1 MMWPRMSGFAEK
13 LIMRVLKRR
22 LLPLFIAV
30 ALFAGLAST
39 TGYILWQTK
48 IKEEFP
54 LLAKLAVHPRNG
66 ETPAEDMGEV
76 LKLVVSRVLGA
87 DALSTLE
94 PGQDIQ
100 VGVEREGVQTR
111 YIDAQFIRYEKAGSS
126 GSLLLNLQ
134 GRGPE
139 EKNYLAGFMNNSEP
153 MKINLT
159 VRRQRL
165 LSALFKKGVFK
176 P

>member
-1 MMWPRMSGFAEK
+1 MSPRMSGFAEK
-13 LIMRVLKRR
+13 LIMRVLRRR

-30 ALFAGLAST
+30 ALFAGLVST

-54 LLAKLAVHPRNG
+54 LLAKFAIHPLNG
-66 ETPAEDMGEV
+66 EKPAENVGQV
-76 LKLVVSRVLGA
+76 LRLVVSKVLGA
-87 DALSTLE
+87 DGLSTLA

-100 VGVEREGVQTR
+100 VGVEREGLQTR
-111 YIDAQFIRYEKAGSS
+111 YIDAQFIHYEKAGSS

-134 GRGPE
+134 GRSPE
-139 EKNYLAGFMNNSEP
+139 EKNYLGGFMNNSEP

-165 LSALFKKGVFK
+165 LSALFKKGAFK